1 MTTQDGPKTAQDRP
15 RHPQDTPK
23 TAQDPS
29 KTTLLYLTA
38 GGSFPTGGSWG
49 DFGRSKI
56 DPKIDPEI
64 EPDPDGPKSLWSY
77 ACRCFRA

>member
-38 GGSFPTGGSWG
+38 GGSFPTRRSWG
-49 DFGRSKI
+49 DLGAVFK
-56 DPKIDPEI
+56 
-64 EPDPDGPKSLWSY
+64 
-77 ACRCFRA
+77 AV